1 MKCVLKRKPY
11 KERRIEVKRIQEF
24 ISIIG
29 NVVCVL
35 AATIG
40 FGVVVS
46 IIIELLKGGNII

>member
-1 MKCVLKRKPY
+1 MK
-11 KERRIEVKRIQEF
+11 IIQEF